1 MSPPGRHVG
10 PVLGRYPLARTS
22 NPLEMELCPYGFRP
36 SSRAT
41 TARRSFSSSALD
53 GQNLL
58 AKQQR
63 AAYRDTVQTPAITST
78 DLGDTP

>member
-1 MSPPGRHVG
+1 MPLRLPPEQPSDDGTQEFLVVRFGR
-10 PVLGRYPLARTS
+10 T
-22 NPLEMELCPYGFRP
+22 
-36 SSRAT
+36 
-41 TARRSFSSSALD
+41 
-53 GQNLL
+53 NLL

>member
-1 MSPPGRHVG
+1 VSR
-10 PVLGRYPLARTS
+10 ARTGR
-22 NPLEMELCPYGFRP
+22 LGFAPEQP
-36 SSRAT
+36 SD
-41 TARRSFSSSALD
+41 D
-53 GQNLL
+53 GTQEFLVVRFGRTNLL

>member
-1 MSPPGRHVG
+1 
-10 PVLGRYPLARTS
+10 L
-22 NPLEMELCPYGFRP
+22 RP

-41 TARRSFSSSALD
+41 TGTEEFVVVRFGPD
-53 GQNLL
+53 NLL
-58 AKQQR
+58 AKRQR